1 MRTDKLLAT
10 MGFGSRKDV
19 KKILKQGLFSVN
31 GEIVKDG
38 KRHVNTVTDILKY
51 SGEVIEYR
59 ETIYIMLNKP
69 KGYVSATED
78 KTEKTVIDILQ
89 PEDALFDPFP
99 VGRLDKDTTG
109 LLLLTND
116 GKLAHQLLSPKKK
129 VDKRYIVHLDLP
141 INEEDILALEQ
152 GVTLDDGYTTK
163 PAKVEY
169 KAESN
174 ASVAYITIQEGKYH
188 QVKRMFQTR
197 GKKVIEL
204 KRERM
209 GSLVL
214 DNELELGEYRELTP
228 DELEELRSHQG
239 HES

>member
-1 MRTDKLLAT
+1 MRTDKLLASL
-10 MGFGSRKDV
+10 GHGSRKDV

-38 KRHVNTVTDILKY
+38 KKHVNTETDVLKY
-51 SGEVIEYR
+51 HGEIIEYR

-69 KGYVSATED
+69 QGYVSATED

-89 PEDALFDPFP
+89 PEDALFEPFP

-129 VDKRYIVHLDLP
+129 VDKRYIAQLDSP
-141 INEEDILALEQ
+141 INDEDILALEQ

-169 KAESN
+169 KDQTD

-197 GKKVIEL
+197 GKKVIQL

-214 DNELELGEYRELTP
+214 DTELELGEYRELTQN
-228 DELEELRSHQG
+228 ELEELKNHQG
-239 HES
+239 NEE